1 MPDAPDPPPPDAA
14 LPYASRLTGK
24 ADGGLVPVATG
35 LILVTLGLL
44 EAVACGIIAA
54 VTTGSDSRHAEGVQ
68 IVAALI
74 SLPGALCV
82 LAGLF
87 ITFRALRRFDW

>member
-1 MPDAPDPPPPDAA
+1 MPDAPDPPPSDAA

-44 EAVACGIIAA
+44 EAVACGIIAGLA
-54 VTTGSDSRHAEGVQ
+54 SGSDGRGSENAQ
-68 IVAALI
+68 MVALFI
-74 SLPGALCV
+74 SLPGGLCV

-87 ITFRALRRFDW
+87 VTFRALRRFEW